1 MVNETAFTHH
11 AGVQYPILCGAMY
24 PCSNPELVAAVSA
37 AGGLGIIQPLSL
49 TYVHKYDFRQGLRY
63 IRSLTDKPIA
73 LNATVEKSSRVYEDR
88 LRQWIDIALEE
99 GIRFFDTSLGNPRW
113 VVDRVAPYQG
123 IVYHKV
129 TERKWAEKA
138 MDAGVHGLIA
148 VNARAG
154 GHAGHLSPQQLYDA
168 LADTGLPILCAGGI
182 GDENDYADTLKI
194 GYAGVMMATRFIAT
208 TECTAHED
216 YKRAIVQAGEADIVH
231 TERVTGVP
239 LAVIKTEY
247 VERVGYKT
255 GTIARL
261 MLKHRQ
267 LKKMMRLIYALR
279 SMRQLKRSSL
289 QGKMSTR
296 DYYQAGKSV
305 AGVHAVE
312 SVAAIIAR
320 FVRSTKPK

>member
-1 MVNETAFTHH
+1 MSTETAFTRH
-11 AGVQYPILCGAMY
+11 AGVQHPILCGAMY

-49 TYVHKYDFRQGLRY
+49 TYVHKYDFRQGLRFM
-63 IRSLTDKPIA
+63 RSLTDKPLA

-113 VVDRVAPYQG
+113 VVERVAPYGG

-154 GHAGHLSPQQLYDA
+154 GHAGHMSPQQLFDT

-182 GDENDYADTLKI
+182 GDEKDYADALAI

-216 YKRAIVQAGEADIVH
+216 YKRAIVQASESDIVH

-255 GTIARL
+255 GALARL

-267 LKKMMRLIYALR
+267 LKKLMRLIYALR

-305 AGVHAVE
+305 EGVHAVE
-312 SVAAIIAR
+312 SVAAIMAR
-320 FVRSTKPK
+320 FVQYTKPK

>member
-1 MVNETAFTHH
+1 MVNETAFTRH

-168 LADTGLPILCAGGI
+168 LADTGLPIVCAGGI
-182 GDENDYADTLKI
+182 G
-194 GYAGVMMATRFIAT
+194 
-208 TECTAHED
+208 
-216 YKRAIVQAGEADIVH
+216 
-231 TERVTGVP
+231 
-239 LAVIKTEY
+239 
-247 VERVGYKT
+247 
-255 GTIARL
+255 
-261 MLKHRQ
+261 
-267 LKKMMRLIYALR
+267 
-279 SMRQLKRSSL
+279 
-289 QGKMSTR
+289 
-296 DYYQAGKSV
+296 
-305 AGVHAVE
+305 
-312 SVAAIIAR
+312 
-320 FVRSTKPK
+320 